1 MNLRIISSA
10 FLALSLASFS
20 WASDI
25 SQENR
30 DAKEKSDARL
40 KAAIM
45 SQNIPLEKR
54 VKALKELYHDRTV
67 NGRIQRHFC
76 IWDPL
81 GKLGPIAS
89 TVQDQTVR
97 SVHYGLDASIAI
109 FNNEQELI
117 ENFKKEKTCDA
128 ILVRGALARE
138 FNKFAGTI
146 EAIGALPERKHLQ
159 LLMQVFTNPRLNRY
173 MTDGEYTVM
182 GFATIGG
189 NYAFMRDRAYN
200 SLSALEGKQVAV
212 QAIEAPMKALV
223 NQYGGTPIE
232 GGMMRNVLAY
242 TDERV
247 SSMISTAI
255 AYLVMGSG
263 QSGDSTGVLRNPLSQ
278 STMQLIGRAEQ
289 FPDELAQ
296 LLREDFL
303 LKFNNY
309 AGRVDTEMNLV
320 PDEFWIETPLEETEK
335 LEDIAR
341 EVRLAM
347 RDRGFYDA
355 TMLRITRKIRC
366 RFNPDKAECLDPVE

>member
-1 MNLRIISSA
+1 MNLRRISSA
-10 FLALSLASFS
+10 FFGLILTSLS
-20 WASDI
+20 WASDT
-25 SQENR
+25 SVENR
-30 DAKEKSDARL
+30 HSKAQSDARL

-67 NGRIQRHFC
+67 DGRIHRHFC

-97 SVHYGLDASIAI
+97 SVHYGLDASITV
-109 FNNEQELI
+109 FNSEQELI
-117 ENFKKEKTCDA
+117 DNFKQEKTCDA
-128 ILVRGALARE
+128 ILVRGAIARE
-138 FNKFAGTI
+138 FNKFSGTI

-189 NYAFMRDRAYN
+189 NYTFMRDKAYT
-200 SLSALEGKQVAV
+200 SLSELKGKQVAV
-212 QAIEAPMKALV
+212 QAIESPMKALV

-303 LKFNNY
+303 LKFSSY
-309 AGRVDTEMNLV
+309 AGRVDKEMNLV

-335 LEDIAR
+335 LENIAR
-341 EVRLAM
+341 EIRLAM
-347 RDRGFYDA
+347 RENGYYDG
-355 TMLRITRKIRC
+355 TMLRIARKIRC
-366 RFNPDKAECLDPVE
+366 RFNPEKAECVDPVE